1 MTIVGLGPMGQAM
14 AAAYLDRGY
23 AVTVWNRTASKA
35 DALVAKGAVRAETVA
50 AALKAGGPVILSLT
64 EHTAMYAILEQATD
78 ALDGVV
84 LINLSSDTP
93 AKSRAAA
100 EWATGHGAAYL
111 TGGVQVPPY
120 LIATEGAASFYSG
133 PKELFEAHRE
143 TLEVITAADYRGEDQ
158 GLAPLYYQI
167 MITIFWTNMTA
178 HVQALAMAEAN
189 GISAMEYLPYA
200 RNAAD
205 IGPIFME
212 MTSKEVDAREYPGA
226 DATLLM
232 NLASAEHAL
241 ETARDSGV
249 DTALPATVAAI
260 FRRAVDAG
268 YGQNGF
274 TSVFEVLRK
283 QDA

>member
-23 AVTVWNRTASKA
+23 QVTVWNRTASKA

-100 EWATGHGAAYL
+100 EWAIGHGAAYL

-158 GLAPLYYQI
+158 GLAPLYYQL
-167 MITIFWTNMTA
+167 MATIFWTNMTA
-178 HVQALAMAEAN
+178 HVQALAMAKAN

-212 MTSKEVDAREYPGA
+212 ETSKEVDARDYPGA
-226 DATLLM
+226 DASLLM
-232 NLASAEHAL
+232 NTASAEHVL

-249 DTALPATVAAI
+249 DTALPATVATI

-274 TSVFEVLRK
+274 ASIFEVLRK